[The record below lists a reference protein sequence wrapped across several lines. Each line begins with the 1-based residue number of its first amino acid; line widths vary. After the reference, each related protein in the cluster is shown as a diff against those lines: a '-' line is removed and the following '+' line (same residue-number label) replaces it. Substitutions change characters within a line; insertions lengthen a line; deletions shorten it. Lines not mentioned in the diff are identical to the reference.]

1 MILLW
6 GIRRDGPIARVH
18 DALTR
23 LGERPVFLDQR
34 LVAGA
39 SAEMRAG
46 GDLTAVVRAGDEVV
60 DLRDVTAAYLRPYD
74 PAQLPAARRAGAG
87 SEAWRHAVLLDDF
100 LASWA
105 ELTGALVV
113 NRPSAMAANASKP
126 FQSRQLRGLG
136 FRTPDTLI
144 TTDPKAVARFREK
157 HRRIVYKS
165 VSSVRSIVTELT
177 DGHMS
182 RLDDVC
188 WCPTQF
194 QELVPGTDYRV
205 HVVGSEIFAS
215 AINSDATDYRYPAR
229 QGRSVTVRA
238 AVLPDEI
245 ARRCAA
251 VPATTGL
258 AVSGV
263 DLRRT
268 PDGQWYCF
276 EVNPSPAFTFYQDST
291 GQRIDEAIARLLA
304 GG

>member
-6 GIRRDGPIARVH
+6 GIRRDGPIARVN
-18 DALTR
+18 DALAR
-23 LGERPVFLDQR
+23 LGQRPTFLDQR
-34 LVAGA
+34 LVTGA
-39 SAEMRAG
+39 SADMHVG
-46 GDLTAVVRAGDEVV
+46 QDLTAVIRAGDEVT

-74 PAQLPAARRAGAG
+74 PTRLPAARRAGAG
-87 SEAWRHAVLLDDF
+87 SETWQRAVLLEDF

-105 ELTGALVV
+105 ELTRALVV
-113 NRPSAMAANASKP
+113 NRPSAMAVNSSKP
-126 FQSRQLRGLG
+126 FQSRQLRDLG

-157 HRRIVYKS
+157 HRRVVYKS

-177 DGHMS
+177 DEHMA
-182 RLDDVC
+182 RLDDVR

-205 HVVGSEIFAS
+205 HIVGEEVFASEIT
-215 AINSDATDYRYPAR
+215 SDATDYRYPAR
-229 QGRSVTVRA
+229 QGGSVAVRA
-238 AVLPDEI
+238 AALPDEI

-258 AVSGV
+258 AVSGA

-276 EVNPSPAFTFYQDST
+276 EVNPSPAFTFYQDAT
-291 GQRIDEAIARLLA
+291 GQRIDEAIARLLIS
-304 GG
+304 G

>member
-6 GIRRDGPIARVH
+6 GIRRDGPIAWVH
-18 DALTR
+18 DALAR
-23 LGERPVFLDQR
+23 LGQRPVFLDQ
-34 LVAGA
+34 LTVA
-39 SAEMRAG
+39 SASADMRVDR
-46 GDLTAVVRAGDEVV
+46 DLTAVVRAGDAVV

-74 PAQLPAARRAGAG
+74 PTQLPAARRAGAG
-87 SEAWRHAVLLDDF
+87 SETWQRAVLLEDF

-113 NRPSAMAANASKP
+113 NRMAAAAANCSKP
-126 FQSRQLRGLG
+126 LQSRQLRGLG

-144 TTDPKAVARFREK
+144 TTDPEAVTEFREK
-157 HRRIVYKS
+157 HRRVVYKS
-165 VSSVRSIVTELT
+165 VSSVRSIVTELA
-177 DGHMS
+177 DEHLS

-205 HVVGSEIFAS
+205 HVVGGEVFAAEIT
-215 AINSDATDYRYPAR
+215 SDATDYRYAAR
-229 QGRSVTVRA
+229 QGGSTAIRA
-238 AVLPDEI
+238 ASLPDEI

-251 VPATTGL
+251 VPAATGL

-268 PDGQWYCF
+268 PDGEWYCF
-276 EVNPSPAFTFYQDST
+276 EINPSPAFTYYQEAT
-291 GQRIDEAIARLLA
+291 GQLIDEAIARLLIS
-304 GG
+304 G